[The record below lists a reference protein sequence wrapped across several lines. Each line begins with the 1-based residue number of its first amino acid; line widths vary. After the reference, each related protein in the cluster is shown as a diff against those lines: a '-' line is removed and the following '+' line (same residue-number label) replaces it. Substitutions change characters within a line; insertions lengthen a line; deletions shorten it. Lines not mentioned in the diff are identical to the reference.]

1 MHDHLQLQGCICI
14 SASVESHSTVDK
26 SIMAWQFTPVGIVYI
41 IYRCYR
47 LLSLHLS
54 IVYGAISLLPETK
67 L

>member
-41 IYRCYR
+41 I
-47 LLSLHLS
+47 
-54 IVYGAISLLPETK
+54 
-67 L
+67 